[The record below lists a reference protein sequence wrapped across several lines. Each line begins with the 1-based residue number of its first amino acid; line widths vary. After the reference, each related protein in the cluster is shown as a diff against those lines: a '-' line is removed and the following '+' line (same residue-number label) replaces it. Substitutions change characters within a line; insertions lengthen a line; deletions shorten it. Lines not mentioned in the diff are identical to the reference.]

1 MQFAGLARLAGA
13 IRLTHPFPS
22 LLDGLVVAGI
32 AIVATGDWPTAVR
45 LGISMTALQA
55 SIGSLNDLVDAPTD
69 AGRKPGKPIPAHL
82 VSLPAAKA
90 IMIGA
95 AGLGLAGA
103 VPSGPALVS
112 LAALVL
118 GIGYGYDLLAKGTA
132 WSWLPLAVGIPILPL
147 YGWLG
152 AAGTVPGWFVA
163 LLPIAV
169 LAGTSLAI
177 ANASAD
183 VERDL
188 AAGIGSIA
196 THLGLERAWWAGLG
210 LVVAA
215 LALAIGWLALAGHV
229 QGVSGTLV
237 GVGTLLVGIGVV
249 LSLGSAADRRE
260 RGWQVQ
266 AIGIA
271 IVGTGWI
278 WAAAG
283 A

>member
-1 MQFAGLARLAGA
+1 MEFAGRARLAGA
-13 IRLTHPFPS
+13 IRLIHPFPS

-32 AIVATGDWPTAVR
+32 AIVATGEWPTAVR

-69 AGRKPGKPIPAHL
+69 AGRKPGKPIPANL
-82 VSLPAAKA
+82 VALPAAKA
-90 IMIGA
+90 MVVGA
-95 AGLGLAGA
+95 AGLGIASA
-103 VPSGPALVS
+103 VPSGLALVA
-112 LAALVL
+112 LAAVVL

-132 WSWLPLAVGIPILPL
+132 WSWLPFAVGIPLLPL

-152 AAGTVPGWFVA
+152 AAGTVPGWFTA
-163 LLPIAV
+163 LLPMAV
-169 LAGTSLAI
+169 LAGTALAI

-196 THLGLERAWWAGLG
+196 THLGLERAWWADLG
-210 LVVAA
+210 LVLAA
-215 LALAIGWLALAGHV
+215 LALAVGWLAMAGHL
-229 QGVSGTLV
+229 QGAAGSLVALGTP
-237 GVGTLLVGIGVV
+237 LVGIGLA
-249 LSLGSAADRRE
+249 LSRGSAADLRE

-271 IVGTGWI
+271 VIGTGWV

>member
-1 MQFAGLARLAGA
+1 MHFAGHARLAGA
-13 IRLTHPFPS
+13 IRLIHPFPS

-32 AIVATGDWPTAVR
+32 AIVATGEWPTAVR

-69 AGRKPGKPIPAHL
+69 AGRKPGKPIPASL
-82 VSLPAAKA
+82 VSMPAAKA
-90 IMIGA
+90 MVVGA
-95 AGLGLAGA
+95 AGLGLASA
-103 VPSGPALVS
+103 FPSGLALVAV
-112 LAALVL
+112 AAVVL
-118 GIGYGYDLLAKGTA
+118 GIGYSYDLLAKGTA
-132 WSWLPLAVGIPILPL
+132 WSWLPFAVGIPILPL

-152 AAGTVPGWFVA
+152 AAGTVPGWFMAV
-163 LLPIAV
+163 LPMAA
-169 LAGTSLAI
+169 LAGTALAI

-215 LALAIGWLALAGHV
+215 LALAIGWLAMTGHL
-229 QGVSGTLV
+229 QGVGGSLV
-237 GVGTLLVGIGVV
+237 ALGTLLVGIGLV
-249 LSLGSAADRRE
+249 LSRGSAAERRE

-271 IVGTGWI
+271 IIGAGWV

-283 A
+283 V